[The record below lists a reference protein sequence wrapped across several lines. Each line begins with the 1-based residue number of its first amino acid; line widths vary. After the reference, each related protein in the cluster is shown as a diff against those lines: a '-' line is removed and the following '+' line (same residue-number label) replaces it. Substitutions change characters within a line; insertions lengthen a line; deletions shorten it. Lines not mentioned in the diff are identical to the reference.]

1 MNNTLSFDE
10 LPAKFDLREYGW
22 VSPVKNQGFMGAC
35 WAFGNMA
42 ALESALMRYANVT
55 YSLSVNN
62 AQNSMIKYSKY
73 ESTSYVEGGHLEH
86 VMQYLINWLGIFPD
100 VYDGYDE
107 LGKIS
112 SLYITPENIHIQ
124 NAVLIPKRINV
135 EDNDLIKEVLIKYG
149 VVAVNHMRISMKAD
163 IIILLPMHY
172 ITMAKTLQ
180 TMRLLSWVGTT
191 IILQAISIP

>member
-86 VMQYLINWLGIFPD
+86 VMQYLINWLGIFHD

-112 SLYITPENIHIQ
+112 SLY
-124 NAVLIPKRINV
+124 
-135 EDNDLIKEVLIKYG
+135 
-149 VVAVNHMRISMKAD
+149 
-163 IIILLPMHY
+163 
-172 ITMAKTLQ
+172 
-180 TMRLLSWVGTT
+180 
-191 IILQAISIP
+191 